1 MDLSRRVIDAAT
13 EQFQREGLK
22 FTMQGVADSL
32 HISKKTIYTV
42 YRSKESLL
50 LAMVDTLFEDIH
62 RTKQVLMEAPY
73 PIEDRIRLVMIALPE
88 QYQTLDF
95 RLLNAV
101 DEKYP
106 AVGKRVREHLETNWE
121 PTIALL
127 EEGIAQG
134 KIRPVLVPV
143 LRQMIT
149 ASIESFLSD
158 SQGEISYADTLD
170 AMIDII
176 MNGIRRRDHEIQPV

>member
-1 MDLSRRVIDAAT
+1 MDLRRRVIDAAAAL
-13 EQFQREGLK
+13 FQREGLK
-22 FTMQGVADSL
+22 FTMQQVADSL

-42 YRSKESLL
+42 YNSKESLL
-50 LAMVDTLFEDIH
+50 LAMVDDLFEDIH
-62 RTKQVLMEAPY
+62 RTKRALMDAPY

-88 QYQTLDF
+88 QYRTLDF
-95 RLLNAV
+95 RLLDAV

-106 AVGKRVREHLETNWE
+106 AVGRRVRQHLETNWE
-121 PTIALL
+121 PTIVLL

-134 KIRPVLVPV
+134 KIRPVPVPV
-143 LRQMIT
+143 LRQIIT
-149 ASIESFLSD
+149 ASIECFLSG

-176 MNGIRRRDHEIQPV
+176 MNGIRRRDNEVQPV